1 MNHLAPLLLTKD
13 AIVFD
18 LDGTLLHTEPD
29 IRMAINAALAEYGH
43 RTIDPSLELPNL
55 HGPSRELIGSAVALV
70 DFPQEDLDTLIP
82 HFQRHYKQ
90 QAHAHSHLYPG
101 VRELLEHLRDR
112 DYKLAICTNKV
123 EVNARH
129 ALQKTGIIDFFQVIT
144 GSDTTA
150 FPKPHPLP
158 LSHTLKELDVVHEKA
173 VLIGDTHVDG
183 RCAAR
188 CNVDF
193 ILHQNGY
200 GRPHEAE
207 IRIAGQFKTY
217 GGVFAE

>member
-1 MNHLAPLLLTKD
+1 MNHLAPLLLSKE

-29 IRMAINAALAEYGH
+29 IRMAINTALTECGH
-43 RTIDPSLELPNL
+43 RAIDPNVELPNL
-55 HGPSRELIGSAVALV
+55 HGPSRELVRSAVALV
-70 DFPQEDLDTLIP
+70 DFPEEGLDAFIP
-82 HFQRHYKQ
+82 IYQHHYKL

-101 VRELLEHLRDR
+101 VMEFLEELRVR
-112 DYKLAICTNKV
+112 NFKLAICTNKI

-129 ALQKTGIIDFFQVIT
+129 ALTKTGIIDFFSVIT

-150 FPKPHPLP
+150 FSKPHPLP
-158 LSHTLKELDVVHEKA
+158 LSHTLKELDVAHAHA
-173 VLIGDTHVDG
+173 VLIGDTHVDA
-183 RCAAR
+183 RCAAL

-200 GRPHEAE
+200 GRPSETDY
-207 IRIAGQFKTY
+207 RIAGQFNTY
-217 GGVFAE
+217 GGVFS

>member
-1 MNHLAPLLLTKD
+1 MNHLAPLLLNKE

-29 IRMAINAALAEYGH
+29 IRMAINSALTECGH
-43 RTIDPSLELPNL
+43 REIDPNVELPNL

-70 DFPQEDLDTLIP
+70 DFPEEGLDVLIP
-82 HFQRHYKQ
+82 IYQRQYKL
-90 QAHAHSHLYPG
+90 QAHAHSDLYPG
-101 VRELLEHLRDR
+101 VMALLEQLRDR
-112 DYKLAICTNKV
+112 DFKLAICTNKI
-123 EVNARH
+123 EANARH
-129 ALQKTGIIDFFQVIT
+129 ALTKTGIIDFFHVIT

-158 LSHTLKELDVVHEKA
+158 LSHTLKELEVAHENA
-173 VLIGDTHVDG
+173 VLIGDTHVDA
-183 RCAAR
+183 RCAAH

-200 GRPHEAE
+200 GRPSETDY
-207 IRIAGQFKTY
+207 RIAGQFNTY
-217 GGVFAE
+217 GGVFV

>member
-1 MNHLAPLLLTKD
+1 MNHLALLLFTKE

-29 IRMAINAALAEYGH
+29 IRMAINSALSESGH
-43 RTIDPSLELPNL
+43 REIDPNVELPNL
-55 HGPSRELIGSAVALV
+55 HGPSLELIGSAVALV
-70 DFPQEDLDTLIP
+70 DFPKDRVKELIP
-82 HFQRHYKQ
+82 AYQRHYKL
-90 QAHAHSHLYPG
+90 QAHAHSNLYPG

-112 DYKLAICTNKV
+112 DYKLAICTNKI
-123 EVNARH
+123 EANARD
-129 ALQKTGIIDFFQVIT
+129 ALQKTDIIDFFQVIT

-158 LSHTLKELDVVHEKA
+158 LSHTLKELGVAHENA

-183 RCAAR
+183 RCAAH

-200 GRPHEAE
+200 GRPSESDYQ
-207 IRIAGQFKTY
+207 IAGRFNTY
-217 GGVFAE
+217 GGVFS

>member
-1 MNHLAPLLLTKD
+1 MNPLAALLLSKE

-29 IRMAINAALAEYGH
+29 IRMAINAALTECGH
-43 RTIDPSLELPNL
+43 RTIDPNVELPNL

-70 DFPQEDLDTLIP
+70 EFPEEGLDVLIP
-82 HFQRHYKQ
+82 AYQRHYKL
-90 QAHAHSHLYPG
+90 QAHAHSYLYPG
-101 VRELLEHLRDR
+101 VMVLLEQLRDR
-112 DYKLAICTNKV
+112 DVKLAICTNKI

-129 ALQKTGIIDFFQVIT
+129 ALTKTGIIDFFDVIT

-158 LSHTLKELDVVHEKA
+158 LSHTLKELDVAHAHA
-173 VLIGDTHVDG
+173 VLIGDTHVDA
-183 RCAAR
+183 RCAAL

-200 GRPHEAE
+200 GRPSETDY
-207 IRIAGQFKTY
+207 RIAGQFNTY
-217 GGVFAE
+217 GTVLS